1 MTANIKGP
9 SNIPEVINRKFFT
22 VRMVMFFALISLI
35 VSPMF
40 LSLPV
45 ISIAAASSADHSPV
59 LASIRHSG
67 GYYLAV
73 LSWNGASAKY
83 EVARVV
89 SSEGHNAGT
98 PAVYEGV
105 MAFTMEEEGKYD
117 IHMASVDQALDCQ
130 FRNVTSHL
138 EGHFS
143 DPSFIDSRQI
153 ALSGNVKGRNSLFL
167 LDLDSME
174 CRDLTPDFVNAGQ
187 PSALPGLPFIVF
199 TGIAS
204 GSPIYNGNTD
214 IYSLDLKDGKIRRI
228 TDGNTLICEG
238 HPFLYSASSAKTV
251 EDRSVSPI
259 RSASPIQI
267 VSRILISAASGSYS
281 GESFM
286 VKDSNIASIDP
297 VKGEL
302 NLVTSGSVF
311 KGAPS
316 FFNEETLYLAMDR
329 AGERNLHVCKNGR
342 SIPLTDGLFIAS
354 FCFCPDIRL
363 TGTGTSSVAAPLSG
377 GSNGH

>member
-1 MTANIKGP
+1 MISIINDGSRFSTALLC
-9 SNIPEVINRKFFT
+9 T
-22 VRMVMFFALISLI
+22 LILSIFSML
-35 VSPMF
+35 F
-40 LSLPV
+40 LHLPL
-45 ISIAAASSADHSPV
+45 ISIASASNADHSPL

-67 GYYLAV
+67 GHYLAV
-73 LSWNGASAKY
+73 LTWNSVSAKY
-83 EVARVV
+83 EVARIV
-89 SSEGHNAGT
+89 SPEGHNAGT
-98 PAVYEGV
+98 PAVHEGV

-117 IHMASVDQALDCQ
+117 IHIASVDQALDCQ

-143 DPSFIDSRQI
+143 DPGFIDSRQI
-153 ALSGNVKGRNSLFL
+153 ALSGNVRGRNSLFL
-167 LDLDSME
+167 LDLDTME

-204 GSPIYNGNTD
+204 GSPVYNGNTD

-228 TDGNTLICEG
+228 TEGNTLICEG
-238 HPFLYSASSAKTV
+238 HPFLYSACSAKTG
-251 EDRSVSPI
+251 EDRGVSPT
-259 RSASPIQI
+259 SSVSPIQI
-267 VSRILISAASGSYS
+267 VPRILISAAGGTYS

-286 VKDSNIASIDP
+286 VTDSNIASIDP
-297 VKGEL
+297 FKGEL
-302 NLVTSGSVF
+302 HSVTSGSIF

-316 FFNEETLYLAMDR
+316 FFNEETIYLAMDR
-329 AGERNLHVCKNGR
+329 AGERNLHVWKDGR

-363 TGTGTSSVAAPLSG
+363 TGTSAVVAPSSG